1 MDFGIKSLNVLRNQ
15 RFSDIFENGK
25 SDARE
30 SRAAAFE
37 EGFRMRLIKSLVLVP
52 LFTVGMA
59 LASGG
64 IPAIPAS
71 ETDVAAPSMSPSA
84 SPAASGSD
92 QGAYFAPFMR
102 FDPDAGNL
110 DVTFG
115 IDQAARVSLQAFDTQ
130 GKLLAILLDVNEGSG
145 FHQLSLFSNRLQ
157 GYKGHVVFQ
166 LRAGNSML
174 AETRLSAR

>member
-1 MDFGIKSLNVLRNQ
+1 MS
-15 RFSDIFENGK
+15 
-25 SDARE
+25 
-30 SRAAAFE
+30 
-37 EGFRMRLIKSLVLVP
+37 LIKSLILVP
-52 LFTVGMA
+52 LFTAGIA

-64 IPAIPAS
+64 LPAQTALEANVALPS
-71 ETDVAAPSMSPSA
+71 AAPGA
-84 SPAASGSD
+84 TDSD

-115 IDQAARVSLQAFDTQ
+115 IDQTARISLQAFDTQ
-130 GKLLAILLDVNEGSG
+130 GKLLAILLDADEGSG

-166 LRAGNSML
+166 LRAGGSML

>member
-1 MDFGIKSLNVLRNQ
+1 MS
-15 RFSDIFENGK
+15 
-25 SDARE
+25 
-30 SRAAAFE
+30 
-37 EGFRMRLIKSLVLVP
+37 LIKSLVVVP
-52 LFTVGMA
+52 LLTAGLA

-64 IPAIPAS
+64 IPAKTALEAMVSAPA
-71 ETDVAAPSMSPSA
+71 AAPGAPD
-84 SPAASGSD
+84 SD

-110 DVTFG
+110 DITFG
-115 IDQAARVSLQAFDTQ
+115 IDQAARISLQAFDTQ
-130 GKLLAILLDVNEGSG
+130 GKLLAILLDADEGSG

-166 LRAGNSML
+166 LRAGGAML